1 MFTVNQYVNV
11 NQGGITFMGKVVK
24 IYAEANKLL
33 LLLNDNGQIIMG
45 MQYCT
50 PIRNYSPERD

>member
-11 NQGGITFMGKVVK
+11 NQGGITFMGKVLK
-24 IYAEANKLL
+24 IYTDANKLL

-50 PIRNYSPERD
+50 QIRNYSPERD